1 MASGALMRLARP
13 RARPTPPTSGET
25 TITLPISKRSLMS
38 RTIIGAAYKLSV
50 GMSKKP
56 WICPACRS
64 SVITRS
70 APARVIRLDTSL
82 AEIGDDRGDAPPRRA
97 AQRVDDDEQ
106 FHQVVVG
113 RIRRRLDDEH
123 VGAAHVFLNLD
134 EDFHVGEAPHHR
146 LGQRGREVGG
156 DGVGKRRIGVAGDN
170 LDRSVIGPHP
180 VSWREVP
187 LPRALITRRRQGWQY
202 DAPREAGFVPADSR
216 HFPPNRSYPT
226 SAMALMWRP

>member
-1 MASGALMRLARP
+1 MRLARP
-13 RARPTPPTSGET
+13 RAPDAADVGRNHHHLADIEALLDVAHHHRRGVQVVGRDVEEALD
-25 TITLPISKRSLMS
+25 LPGVQIERHHPV
-38 RTIIGAAYKLSV
+38 GAGAGDQV
-50 GMSKKP
+50 GHELG
-56 WICPACRS
+56 RD
-64 SVITRS
+64 RG
-70 APARVIRLDTSL
+70 ARRRFAVLPRV
-82 AEIGDDRGDAPPRRA
+82 AEIGDDRGDAPARRA

-123 VGAAHVFLNLD
+123 VGAAHVLLNLD

-146 LGQRGREVGG
+146 LGQGGREVGG

-180 VSWREVP
+180 VSWREAP

-202 DAPREAGFVPADSR
+202 DGRPGAGFVPADSR
-216 HFPPNRSYPT
+216 HFPPNRS
-226 SAMALMWRP
+226 